1 MSGNAITITFI
12 GIRISRIV
20 LVIEVIIEWE
30 IIIIV
35 TDNICIIIDYIH
47 EGNVTIGGSINVAAI
62 GISLVI

>member
-1 MSGNAITITFI
+1 
-12 GIRISRIV
+12 

-62 GISLVI
+62 GISLMI

>member
-35 TDNICIIIDYIH
+35 TDNICIIIYYIH
-47 EGNVTIGGSINVAAI
+47 EGNITIGGSINVTAS
-62 GISLVI
+62 GISLVV